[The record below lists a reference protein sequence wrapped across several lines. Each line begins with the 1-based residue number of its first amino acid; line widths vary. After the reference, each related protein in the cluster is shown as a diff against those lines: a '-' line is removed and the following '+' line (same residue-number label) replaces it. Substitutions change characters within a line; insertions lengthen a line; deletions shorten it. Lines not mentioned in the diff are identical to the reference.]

1 MDGFIA
7 LLKEAVQ
14 YSRKN
19 GPAVVLA
26 KYPCVLHRARQGGSG
41 EIIPVEVSDDCDGC
55 GYCIKHFECPALIYH
70 DEDKDNKH
78 VTIDPILCT
87 ECGVCL
93 NVCPKGAFV
102 EKQ

>member
-1 MDGFIA
+1 
-7 LLKEAVQ
+7 
-14 YSRKN
+14 
-19 GPAVVLA
+19 
-26 KYPCVLHRARQGGSG
+26 VLHRARQGGSG

-70 DEDKDNKH
+70 DEDKDAKH

-102 EKQ
+102 AKE